1 MNAHEKLIAA
11 ARASS
16 VAARELGLPHDAP
29 EVGVEHDTDN
39 HLARIEKA
47 LAKSEK
53 ARQREATANR
63 DLRLAV
69 IDHGRKTSLIFRAV
83 VVLAVVSLAVGG
95 VVVSHTRELAERN
108 REAIRV
114 SCTLLTNAIIE
125 SGGGGRD
132 QAPASDAARA
142 QRRITAILIGAITR
156 GLLTDAERAE
166 VARLGAIVAKAG
178 GVVAIPDC
186 NEIALH
192 PKRVR
197 ELLLSPQTREPARRS
212 PPTTP

>member
-1 MNAHEKLIAA
+1 MNEHEKLIAA

-16 VAARELGLPHDAP
+16 VAARDLGLPVDAP
-29 EVGVEHDTDN
+29 AVGVEHDESN
-39 HLARIEKA
+39 SLERIERA
-47 LAKSEK
+47 YE
-53 ARQREATANR
+53 RERRANR

-69 IDHGRKTSLIFRAV
+69 IDHGRKVSLIFRAV
-83 VVLAVVSLAVGG
+83 ILLALVSLTVGG
-95 VVVSHTRELAERN
+95 VVVSHTRELAEQN

-125 SGGGGRD
+125 SGGGGLD

-142 QRRITAILIGAITR
+142 QRRITAILIGAINR

-192 PKRVR
+192 PGRVR
-197 ELLLSPQTREPARRS
+197 ELLLSHTRDPARRS
-212 PPTTP
+212 PATAP